1 MLQYLAIKNTAVY
14 CKNCRV
20 LWNAICTAVEVLLK
34 VLQCTNS
41 WDASGAAL

>member
-20 LWNAICTAVEVLLK
+20 LWNAICTAVEVLLLK
-34 VLQCTNS
+34 ILGMLQARHFN
-41 WDASGAAL
+41 L